1 MEEVRMKKAEELYA
15 YSCGHNFGKDL
26 SRAKGLTNFHL
37 IEEAMDPDEFAYL
50 AFIGLHRFHS
60 MSAHQ
65 RNFCLCVY
73 QQTGAH
79 GTDAL
84 LPSATHGKCAAQHNY
99 ESVF

>member
-65 RNFCLCVY
+65 RNFAY
-73 QQTGAH
+73 
-79 GTDAL
+79 AL

-99 ESVF
+99 EPGF

>member
-65 RNFCLCVY
+65 RN
-73 QQTGAH
+73 
-79 GTDAL
+79 
-84 LPSATHGKCAAQHNY
+84 PSATHGKCAAQHNY